1 MHKNKTVCM
10 NNNKL
15 FSFLITHFRLKVFC
29 LIIFLIVFSGITQIF
44 SQDEIEIVESI
55 PLETPLEKSDLPRT
69 LNVWLK
75 MINEAKESVDIETFY
90 FANEKGKPLEQIIAA
105 LKDAAGRGV
114 IVRII
119 ADSGFYSKND
129 KSVDE
134 LEGIKNI
141 TIKKIPFSNL
151 AGGVMHAKYFIADK
165 INVFTGS
172 QNFDWRALIHIHEIG
187 IRVKNK
193 DMGRTFSELF
203 ETDWKLCDNNFYG
216 ITNMAVHFFVNKD
229 NPVTV
234 SSDKYGQ
241 VMMYPAFSPPD
252 LNMPGLSSE
261 EDELIKIIDN
271 SKNRLLIQMYSY
283 SPKTRS
289 KEIKYDRIDNA
300 LRSAA
305 SRGVKV
311 KIIFSDWAIR
321 DEATDFIKSLSA
333 EKNIEIKFSSI
344 PQYSAGFIP
353 YSRVDHCKYFIS
365 DNNISWISS
374 SNWEWGYFN
383 NSRNATIVTENL
395 KINEELEKVFYR
407 SWDSNFTEKVDIDR
421 KYESVKRN

>member
-1 MHKNKTVCM
+1 M
-10 NNNKL
+10 NYGNS
-15 FSFLITHFRLKVFC
+15 SFLITQFRLKIIYVITL
-29 LIIFLIVFSGITQIF
+29 LILFSGIAQIYA
-44 SQDEIEIVESI
+44 QDEIEIVESI

-75 MINEAKESVDIETFY
+75 MINEAKESLDIETFY
-90 FANEKGKPLEQIIAA
+90 FANEKGKPLEEIIAS

-114 IVRII
+114 IIRII
-119 ADSGFYSKND
+119 VDSSFYSKND

-141 TIKKIPFSNL
+141 TIKRIPLSNL

-165 INVFTGS
+165 SNVFSGS

-216 ITNMAVHFFVNKD
+216 ITNMAVNIFVNEN

-234 SSDKYGQ
+234 NSDKYGK
-241 VMMYPAFSPPD
+241 VIMYPAFSPPEI
-252 LNMPGLSSE
+252 NMPGLSSE

-289 KEIKYDRIDNA
+289 KEIKYDKIDYA

-321 DEATDFIKSLSA
+321 DEATDFIKSLST

-344 PQYSAGFIP
+344 PEYSTGFIP
-353 YSRVDHCKYFIS
+353 YSRVEHCKYFIS
-365 DNNISWISS
+365 DNSISWISS
-374 SNWEWGYFN
+374 SNWEWSYFN
-383 NSRNATIVTENL
+383 NSRNATIVTDNI

-407 SWDSNFTEKVDIDR
+407 SWDSNFTEKIDIDR

>member
-1 MHKNKTVCM
+1 M
-10 NNNKL
+10 NNRKYSSL
-15 FSFLITHFRLKVFC
+15 LHTQFRLKIFN
-29 LIIFLIVFSGITQIF
+29 LIILLILFSGITKIF
-44 SQDEIEIVESI
+44 AQDEIEIVESI

-114 IVRII
+114 IIRII
-119 ADSGFYSKND
+119 VDSSFYSKND

-134 LEGIKNI
+134 LEGVKNI
-141 TIKKIPFSNL
+141 SIKKIPLSNL

-165 INVFTGS
+165 INVFSGS

-187 IRVKNK
+187 IRVKNN

-216 ITNMAVHFFVNKD
+216 ITNMAVNIFVSEN

-234 SSDKYGQ
+234 NSDKYGK
-241 VMMYPAFSPPD
+241 VILYPAFSPPAI
-252 LNMPGLSSE
+252 NMPGLSSE

-283 SPKTRS
+283 SPKTKS
-289 KEIKYDRIDNA
+289 KDIRYEKIDNA

-305 SRGVKV
+305 SRGVTV

-321 DEATDFIKSLSA
+321 DEATDFIKSLST

-353 YSRVDHCKYFIS
+353 FSRVEHCKYFVS

-374 SNWEWGYFN
+374 SNWEWSYFN
-383 NSRNATIVTENL
+383 NSRNATIVTDNI
-395 KINEELEKVFYR
+395 KINDELEKVFYR
-407 SWDSNFTEKVDIDR
+407 SWDSNFTEKIDIDK